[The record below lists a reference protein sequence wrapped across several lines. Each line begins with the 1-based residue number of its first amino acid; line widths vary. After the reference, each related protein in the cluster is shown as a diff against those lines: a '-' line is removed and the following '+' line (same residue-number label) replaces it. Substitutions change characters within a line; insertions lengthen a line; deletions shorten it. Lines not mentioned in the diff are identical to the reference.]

1 MAKESAWE
9 PKRPNRTICLPIEKD
24 QYEQAVKE
32 PRRFRELLNDCF
44 ARTPEL
50 FPEDFAEG
58 FRFKDARTSKKTGL
72 MIRRIQLNDGTCYSI
87 RPSFMMPYMTGRT
100 EEVETALFLRRFGI
114 PFWALAHVLGRNP
127 MYWFRLEMSLGRN
140 SVTGTTV
147 RNTAIPEDLLADEHH
162 RNRDGEKN
170 YVATVVGGGCCL
182 GAQLSP
188 SAGCEALTE
197 AYGVFRDEARNVE
210 PTYSPKTVNTDGW
223 HGTQNAWKALFPLI
237 VILQCFLHAW
247 LKIRERCRRQSEMLE
262 EVSQK
267 VWHVYHAPDRPTF
280 SQRMEDLKRWAT
292 AVSGLVRDKLLDL
305 CNKHDLWVVAY
316 EHPGGHRTS
325 SMIDRVMRSMNR
337 YLLHG
342 QHLHGSFQAG
352 QLHCRAWAL
361 LYNFSPWHP
370 AIAKKNNG
378 WRSPAERLNQR
389 RYHDNWLQNLLVSA
403 SLGGYRHP
411 PQNA

>member
-1 MAKESAWE
+1 MAKESAGE
-9 PKRPNRTICLPIEKD
+9 PKRPNRTICLPIEKE

-32 PRRFRELLNDCF
+32 PQRFRQLLGDWF

-50 FPEDFAEG
+50 FPEDFGGG
-58 FRFKDARTSKKTGL
+58 FRLKDVRVSKKTGL

-100 EEVETALFLRRFGI
+100 EDVELALFLRKFGV
-114 PFWALAHVLGRNP
+114 PFWALAHVFGRNP
-127 MYWFRLEMSLGRN
+127 MYWYRLEMSFGRN
-140 SVTGTTV
+140 SVAGTTV
-147 RNTAIPEDLLADEHH
+147 RSTAMPDHLLADEHH

-170 YVATVVGGGCCL
+170 YVATVAGGGCCL

-197 AYGVFRDEARNVE
+197 AYGVFREEARDVE
-210 PTYSPKTVNTDGW
+210 PTYSPKTVSTDGW

-280 SQRMEDLKRWAT
+280 SQRIEELKQWAT
-292 AVSGLVRDKLLDL
+292 AIGGLVRDKLLDL

-325 SMIDRVMRSMNR
+325 SSIDRVMRSMNR
-337 YLLHG
+337 YLFHG
-342 QHLHGSFQAG
+342 QHLHGSFRAG

-370 AIAKKNNG
+370 GIAMKNNG

-411 PQNA
+411 PQNP